1 MKKAIVLSSGGADS
15 TTCLSIAI
23 QDVGVENVTTIG
35 FSYGQKHT
43 RELEASQKVADY
55 YNVNHMVIDL
65 THIFAFSNCA
75 LLNHSTE
82 EIEDT
87 SYANQIS
94 KTSDGKVSTYVPF
107 RNGLMLSTAAAIAMS
122 IYPDDDVDIYI
133 GAHADDA
140 AGDAYADCRPDFIEN
155 MKSAIDIGT
164 YHHVHVIAPLNLMTK
179 AEVIKAGLDLNT
191 PYHLTTSCYHG
202 RDKACGKCGTCID
215 RLAAFAANGAKD
227 PIEYE

>member
-15 TTCLSIAI
+15 TTCLGIAV
-23 QDVGVENVTTIG
+23 QDVGAENVTTIG

-43 RELEASQKVADY
+43 RELDASAKVAEY
-55 YNVNHMVIDL
+55 YHLNHIVIDL
-65 THIFAFSNCA
+65 TDIFRFSNCA

-82 EIEDT
+82 EIEDA
-87 SYANQIS
+87 SYADQIS

-122 IYPDDDVDIYI
+122 LYPDEDIDIYI

-140 AGDAYADCRPDFIEN
+140 ARDAYADCRPDFIEY
-155 MKSAIDIGT
+155 MQKSIGIGT
-164 YHHVHVIAPLNLMTK
+164 YQHVHVIAPLNLMTK
-179 AEVIKAGLDLNT
+179 SEVVKTGLALNV

-202 RDKACGKCGTCID
+202 REKACGKCGTCVD
-215 RLAAFAANGAKD
+215 RLAAFAANGVKD